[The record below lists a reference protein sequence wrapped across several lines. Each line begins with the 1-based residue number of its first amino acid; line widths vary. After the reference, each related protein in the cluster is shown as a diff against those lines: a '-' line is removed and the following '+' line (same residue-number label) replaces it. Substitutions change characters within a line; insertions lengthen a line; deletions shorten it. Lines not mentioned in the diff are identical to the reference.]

1 MNKILS
7 TGHTG
12 TIGKHFGND
21 VVKPLINLPDI
32 KNLQPI
38 LSGSL
43 PNIVLHAAAV
53 VNQREIQEDPYK
65 AYQVNVEGTKKL
77 ALFARDE
84 LNARFVFVS
93 TSHVYAQSSEKLS
106 ESSKIDPVNIYSIQ
120 KRQAEIEIIEVFRN
134 NPTQF
139 CIVRVFSCLDW
150 DVPEFTL
157 GGKIRSLILPGS
169 SVRLSYADDV
179 RDFLTPKQ
187 IAQNLIKIAQHRDVH
202 GIVNLCT
209 GIETTV
215 KAAALRMIKESNIEF
230 DVNRIDS
237 GHSSIPVILGD
248 NSKVLSFG
256 LDLDL
261 NWKPSKISTNHS

>member
-1 MNKILS
+1 MNRILS

-21 VVKPLINLPDI
+21 VIKPNINLPDI
-32 KNLQPI
+32 SKLEPI
-38 LSGSL
+38 VNVSP
-43 PNIVLHAAAV
+43 PNIVLHAAAI
-53 VNQREIQEDPYK
+53 VNQRKIQDDPHR
-65 AYQVNVEGTKKL
+65 AFQVNVEGAKKL
-77 ALFARDE
+77 ALFARDK

-106 ESSKIDPVNIYSIQ
+106 ESSKIDPMNLYSTQ
-120 KRQAEIEIIEVFRN
+120 KRQAEVEILEVFKDD
-134 NPTQF
+134 PTQV

-157 GGKIRSLILPGS
+157 GGKIKSLIAPS
-169 SVRLSYADDV
+169 SKSRLSYSDDV

-187 IAQNLIKIAQHRDVH
+187 IAHNLIKISQHREVF

-209 GIETTV
+209 GIGTSV
-215 KAAALRMIKESNIEF
+215 KDAAMRMINESNIEF
-230 DVNRIDS
+230 DANRIDP
-237 GHSSIPVILGD
+237 GYSSSPVILGD
-248 NSKVLSFG
+248 NSRALSFG

-261 NWKPSKISTNHS
+261 NWKPSKIT